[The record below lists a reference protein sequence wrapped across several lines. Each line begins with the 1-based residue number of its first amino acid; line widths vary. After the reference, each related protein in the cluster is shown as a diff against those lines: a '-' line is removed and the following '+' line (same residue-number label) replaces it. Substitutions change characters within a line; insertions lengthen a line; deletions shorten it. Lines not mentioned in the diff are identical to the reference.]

1 MTRIERFKKDI
12 AAIEKEYGGFEEGKE
27 VNIDLMEMAV
37 LCPRAYSQ
45 KKSYQGLVAFIQR
58 TKKATLTITS
68 QADCDGNENEN
79 FKQNN

>member
-1 MTRIERFKKDI
+1 MTRIERFKKDV

-27 VNIDLMEMAV
+27 VIIDLMEMAV

-68 QADCDGNENEN
+68 QVSGDGNENEN
-79 FKQNN
+79 LKTE